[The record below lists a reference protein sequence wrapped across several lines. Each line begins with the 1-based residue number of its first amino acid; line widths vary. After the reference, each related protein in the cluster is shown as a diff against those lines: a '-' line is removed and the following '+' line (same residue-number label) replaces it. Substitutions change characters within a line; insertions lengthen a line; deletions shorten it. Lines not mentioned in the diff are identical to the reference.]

1 MIKKFF
7 KALVNGVRNC
17 DCLRCLGIVFLMFGW
32 SPILAEL
39 ILKIFK
45 VNVSQ
50 GEEIAIV
57 ICAACVGAVIYAF
70 VWHCVEA
77 MKYQEKHKCD
87 FSEAWIATDDMG
99 VKNDSEF

>member
-32 SPILAEL
+32 STILAEL

-99 VKNDSEF
+99 DEE

>member
-50 GEEIAIV
+50 GD
-57 ICAACVGAVIYAF
+57 
-70 VWHCVEA
+70 CVEA

-99 VKNDSEF
+99 DEE